1 MKKDIISMCGA
12 IHNASL
18 LTVNPAPC
26 RDFTENTESM
36 LERFLSMANQIAPR
50 FLSLQISDSE
60 VMVFVGGKEADF
72 DWVFENGDI
81 EDIYDNS
88 DKIYNPTDDDY
99 NWVFEKSARVFKNHK
114 SEGLFEEGRRVYA
127 ISYEPEVQGDAEMDI
142 FVGAGTKQMTDHFME
157 LIPALLR
164 EKAVIRLFS
173 NGYFIFSLPDEIPFR
188 LRSLVSM
195 SFPKNAKYTE
205 IFPEPE
211 KNTAPCR
218 ISRRC
223 FNWSLI
229 LLWNVLQSRAI
240 ARSGAD
246 KPEFVGFETEE
257 EKPVSRS
264 VAYRLKYELNL
275 SFEEVE
281 KFNRVP
287 IDNLELSVRSY
298 NCLKRAG
305 IDTIG
310 EALFMDDDELMQIR
324 NLGGRCKDEVKERL
338 FDYVLRD
345 RAIPKA
351 DDEGAVTDY
360 QEKLDSLIGLKEVKE
375 QIRKI
380 TAFAKMK
387 RDMEAKGLG
396 NLPISLHMQFVGN
409 PGTAKTTVARLV
421 AGIFREIGLLSSGE
435 LIEVERADLVGRYEG
450 QTAPKVKEAF
460 ERARG
465 NVLFIDE
472 AYSLVEE
479 WDGAYGDEAINTI
492 VQEMENNRED
502 TIVIF
507 AGYPDKMEDFIS
519 RNPGL
524 RSRVPFKLVF
534 KDYSEDEL
542 AQIAKI
548 AAKEKGFSI
557 DEAAEGT
564 LAKLCRK
571 AVNNTELGNGR
582 FCRNLIEHAI
592 LDYAERVYMDD
603 NPFVERNF
611 VLLAEDFSLPMDTE
625 VSKRRCIGFHS
636 VA

>member
-12 IHNASL
+12 LYNASL
-18 LTVNPAPC
+18 LMVNPAPC
-26 RDFTENTESM
+26 RDFTENTEPM

-50 FLSLQISDSE
+50 FLGLQISDSE

-81 EDIYDNS
+81 EGIYDNS
-88 DKIYNPTDDDY
+88 DKAYNPTDDDY

-173 NGYFIFSLPDEIPFR
+173 NGYFIFSLPDEMPFR

-205 IFPEPE
+205 IFSEPE
-211 KNTAPCR
+211 KNTAPCC

-229 LLWNVLQSRAI
+229 LLWNTVQSLY
-240 ARSGAD
+240 
-246 KPEFVGFETEE
+246 VVEE
-257 EKPVSRS
+257 EKPVPRS
-264 VAYRLKYELNL
+264 VVYRLKYELNMP
-275 SFEEVE
+275 FEEIE
-281 KFNRVP
+281 KYNRVS
-287 IDNLELSVRSY
+287 IDELELSVRSY

-305 IDTIG
+305 IATIG
-310 EALFMDDDELMQIR
+310 EALFMDDVELLQIS
-324 NLGGRCKDEVKERL
+324 NLGPRCKDEVKESL
-338 FDYVLRD
+338 FEYVKRNISL
-345 RAIPKA
+345 PKVVCEEEA
-351 DDEGAVTDY
+351 TDY
-360 QEKLDSLIGLKEVKE
+360 QEKLDSLIGLDDVKK

-409 PGTAKTTVARLV
+409 PGTAKTTVARIV

-435 LIEVERADLVGRYEG
+435 LIEVGRADLVGRYEG
-450 QTAPKVKEAF
+450 QTAPKVKETF

-507 AGYPDKMEDFIS
+507 AGYPDRMEDFIS

-524 RSRVPFKLVF
+524 RSRVPFKLDF
-534 KDYSEDEL
+534 KDYSEEEL
-542 AQIAKI
+542 VQISKVS
-548 AAKEKGFSI
+548 AKENGFRI

-564 LAKLCRK
+564 LAKLCRE

-592 LDYAERVYMDD
+592 LDYAERVYADD

-625 VSKRRCIGFHS
+625 VSKRRCIGFHG

>member
-12 IHNASL
+12 LYNASL

-26 RDFTENTESM
+26 RDFTENTEPM

-50 FLSLQISDSE
+50 FLGLQVSDSE

-88 DKIYNPTDDDY
+88 DKAYNPTDDDY

-142 FVGAGTKQMTDHFME
+142 FVGAGTKQMNDHFME

-173 NGYFIFSLPDEIPFR
+173 NGYFIFSLPNEMPFR

-205 IFPEPE
+205 IFSEPE

-229 LLWNVLQSRAI
+229 LLWNTVQSLY
-240 ARSGAD
+240 
-246 KPEFVGFETEE
+246 VVEE

-264 VAYRLKYELNL
+264 VVYRLKYELNMP
-275 SFEEVE
+275 FEELE
-281 KFNRVP
+281 KYNRIP

-310 EALFMDDDELMQIR
+310 EALFMKDDELMQIH
-324 NLGGRCKDEVKERL
+324 NLGGRGRDEVKQCL
-338 FDYVLRD
+338 FEYVKSD
-345 RAIPKA
+345 RSLPKA
-351 DDEGAVTDY
+351 NDEVRGTDY
-360 QEKLDSLIGLKEVKE
+360 RDKLDSLIGLDDVKK

-409 PGTAKTTVARLV
+409 PGTAKTTVARIV

-435 LIEVERADLVGRYEG
+435 LIEVGRADLVGRYEG

-507 AGYPDKMEDFIS
+507 AGYPDRMEDFIS

-542 AQIAKI
+542 VQISKV
-548 AAKEKGFSI
+548 AAKEKGFRI
-557 DEAAEGT
+557 DGAAEGT
-564 LAKLCRK
+564 LAKLCRE

-592 LDYAERVYMDD
+592 LDYAERVYADD

>member
-1 MKKDIISMCGA
+1 
-12 IHNASL
+12 
-18 LTVNPAPC
+18 
-26 RDFTENTESM
+26 
-36 LERFLSMANQIAPR
+36 MANQIAPR
-50 FLSLQISDSE
+50 FLGLQISDSE

-88 DKIYNPTDDDY
+88 DKAYNPTDDDY

-142 FVGAGTKQMTDHFME
+142 FVGAGTKQMNDHFME

-173 NGYFIFSLPDEIPFR
+173 NGYFIFSLPNEMPFR

-205 IFPEPE
+205 IFSEPE

-229 LLWNVLQSRAI
+229 LLWNTVQSLY
-240 ARSGAD
+240 
-246 KPEFVGFETEE
+246 VVEE

-264 VAYRLKYELNL
+264 VVYRLKYELNMP
-275 SFEEVE
+275 FEELE
-281 KFNRVP
+281 KYNRIP

-310 EALFMDDDELMQIR
+310 EALFMNDDELMQIH
-324 NLGGRCKDEVKERL
+324 NLGGRGRDEVKQCL
-338 FDYVLRD
+338 FEYVKSD
-345 RAIPKA
+345 RSLPKA
-351 DDEGAVTDY
+351 NDEVRGTDY
-360 QEKLDSLIGLKEVKE
+360 RDKLDSLIGLDDVKK

-409 PGTAKTTVARLV
+409 PGTAKTTVARIV

-435 LIEVERADLVGRYEG
+435 LIEVGRADLVGRYEG

-507 AGYPDKMEDFIS
+507 AGYPDRMEDFIS

-542 AQIAKI
+542 VQISKV
-548 AAKEKGFSI
+548 AAKEKGFRI
-557 DEAAEGT
+557 DGAAEGT
-564 LAKLCRK
+564 LAKMCRE

-592 LDYAERVYMDD
+592 LDYAERVYADD

>member
-12 IHNASL
+12 LYNASL

-26 RDFTENTESM
+26 RDFTENTEPM

-50 FLSLQISDSE
+50 FLGLQISDSE

-88 DKIYNPTDDDY
+88 DKAYNPTDDDY

-142 FVGAGTKQMTDHFME
+142 FVGAGTKQMNDHFME

-173 NGYFIFSLPDEIPFR
+173 NGYFIFSLPNEMPFR

-205 IFPEPE
+205 IFSEPE

-229 LLWNVLQSRAI
+229 LLWNTVQSLY
-240 ARSGAD
+240 
-246 KPEFVGFETEE
+246 VVEE

-264 VAYRLKYELNL
+264 VVYRLKYELNMP
-275 SFEEVE
+275 FEELE
-281 KFNRVP
+281 KYNRIP

-310 EALFMDDDELMQIR
+310 EALFMNDDELMQIH
-324 NLGGRCKDEVKERL
+324 NLGGRGRDEVKQCL
-338 FDYVLRD
+338 FEYVKSD
-345 RAIPKA
+345 RSLPKA
-351 DDEGAVTDY
+351 NDEVRGTDY
-360 QEKLDSLIGLKEVKE
+360 RDKLDSLIGLDDVKK

-409 PGTAKTTVARLV
+409 PGTAKTTVARIV

-435 LIEVERADLVGRYEG
+435 LIEVGRADLVGRYEG

-507 AGYPDKMEDFIS
+507 AGYPDRMEDFIS

-542 AQIAKI
+542 VQISKV
-548 AAKEKGFSI
+548 AAKEKGFRI
-557 DEAAEGT
+557 DGAAEGT
-564 LAKLCRK
+564 LAKMCRE

-592 LDYAERVYMDD
+592 LDYAERVYADD

-625 VSKRRCIGFHS
+625 VSRRRCIGFHS

>member
-12 IHNASL
+12 LYNASL

-26 RDFTENTESM
+26 RDFTENTEPM

-50 FLSLQISDSE
+50 FLGLQVSDSE

-88 DKIYNPTDDDY
+88 DKVYNPTDDDY

-142 FVGAGTKQMTDHFME
+142 FVGAGTKQMNDHFME

-173 NGYFIFSLPDEIPFR
+173 NGYFIFSLPNEMPFR

-205 IFPEPE
+205 IFSEPE

-229 LLWNVLQSRAI
+229 LLWNTVQSLY
-240 ARSGAD
+240 
-246 KPEFVGFETEE
+246 VVEE

-264 VAYRLKYELNL
+264 VVYRLKYELNMP
-275 SFEEVE
+275 FEELE
-281 KFNRVP
+281 KYNRIP

-310 EALFMDDDELMQIR
+310 EALFMNDDELMQIH
-324 NLGGRCKDEVKERL
+324 NLGGRGRDEVKQCL
-338 FDYVLRD
+338 FEYVKSD
-345 RAIPKA
+345 RSLPKA
-351 DDEGAVTDY
+351 NDEVRGTDY
-360 QEKLDSLIGLKEVKE
+360 RDKLDSLIGLDDVKK

-409 PGTAKTTVARLV
+409 PGTAKTTVARIV

-435 LIEVERADLVGRYEG
+435 LIEVGRADLVGRYEG

-507 AGYPDKMEDFIS
+507 AGYPDRMEDFIS

-542 AQIAKI
+542 VQISKV
-548 AAKEKGFSI
+548 AAKEKGFRI
-557 DEAAEGT
+557 DGAAEGT
-564 LAKLCRK
+564 LAKLCRE

-592 LDYAERVYMDD
+592 LDYAERVYADD

>member
-1 MKKDIISMCGA
+1 MKNDIISMCGA
-12 IHNASL
+12 LYNASL

-26 RDFTENTESM
+26 RDFTENTEPM

-50 FLSLQISDSE
+50 FLGLQVSDSE

-88 DKIYNPTDDDY
+88 DKAYNPTDDDY

-173 NGYFIFSLPDEIPFR
+173 NGYFIFSLPNEMPFR

-205 IFPEPE
+205 IFSELE

-229 LLWNVLQSRAI
+229 LLWNTVQSLY
-240 ARSGAD
+240 
-246 KPEFVGFETEE
+246 VVEE

-264 VAYRLKYELNL
+264 VVYRLKYELNMP
-275 SFEEVE
+275 FEELE
-281 KFNRVP
+281 KYNRIP

-310 EALFMDDDELMQIR
+310 EALFMNDDELMQIH
-324 NLGGRCKDEVKERL
+324 NLGGRGRDEVKQCL
-338 FDYVLRD
+338 FEYVKSDSSL
-345 RAIPKA
+345 PKA
-351 DDEGAVTDY
+351 NDEVRGTDY
-360 QEKLDSLIGLKEVKE
+360 RDKLDSLIGLDDVKK

-409 PGTAKTTVARLV
+409 PGTAKTTVARIV

-435 LIEVERADLVGRYEG
+435 LIEVGRADLVGRYEG

-507 AGYPDKMEDFIS
+507 AGYPDRMEDFIS

-542 AQIAKI
+542 VQISKV
-548 AAKEKGFSI
+548 AAKEKGFRI
-557 DEAAEGT
+557 DGDAEGT
-564 LAKLCRK
+564 LAKLCRE

-592 LDYAERVYMDD
+592 LDYAERVYADD